1 MKNDKKPSVFSG
13 VCYALLFA
21 AFNLILPV
29 TVIFSAVENFV
40 TPFYVYII
48 LYVIFS
54 VSVNVLFVFVIRNM
68 LNEKP
73 VMLGIKIP
81 LFLLTAL
88 TFIQFVFQLMRLRL
102 I

>member
-29 TVIFSAVENFV
+29 TVVFSTISNFV
-40 TPFYVYII
+40 TPFYVFII
-48 LYVIFS
+48 LYLVFS
-54 VSVNVLFVFVIRNM
+54 ISVNVLFVFVIRNM

-88 TFIQFVFQLMRLRL
+88 TFIQFIFQLMRL